1 VFSFVGDGF
10 DWNGCSGFGNP
21 PRKRLVTSAVIGGR
35 IEGSHTSRPRSPNFG
50 EGNDC
55 LDPVGD
61 CRRRAAGGLFRI
73 LPHTVAPL
81 SAGLA
86 TAIAVALAVGLARA
100 SARSS

>member
-1 VFSFVGDGF
+1 MV
-10 DWNGCSGFGNP
+10 P

-35 IEGSHTSRPRSPNFG
+35 REGSHTSRPAPPNFA

-73 LPHTVAPL
+73 LLHTVAPM

-86 TAIAVALAVGLARA
+86 TVEAAIAVALAVGLARA